1 MKKFVFAVALAAV
14 VVPLAALSAP
24 ASTGPTSQ
32 SKAATALV
40 ACGKVRTIGIS
51 EPITG
56 PAASLGTQQQRWAR
70 FYATRYNATHKKKI
84 RLVEGDSQL
93 PNTAEAIK
101 VAEQFASNG
110 KMLGVV
116 GPAGSQEVVAST
128 PPLKNAGL
136 AYVSG
141 SATRT
146 SLTDGSRKGYFFRTV
161 PNDDQQGPRVVNWIR
176 TKIKAR
182 RVVVIDDQ
190 EAYGQGLSDTVE
202 RLLKNGGVT
211 VQRESV
217 DPEHTSDF
225 SSLVAR
231 IPSNA
236 QVVYT
241 PWQLPPKV
249 QAFGRQLRSAGKNA
263 VMFGSDGTF
272 APGVFTIQGSY
283 MSFFPVD
290 LKSNFLNR
298 YKRTHG
304 GKPEFFG
311 LPTYVAVDAVTRAV
325 DKACKNGTASRAEVR
340 RLIAKT
346 NIPKKQSLLGFTTR
360 FFTNDPAGPQGP
372 GDLRNPANFG
382 IYKIGKGGA
391 YTRVS

>member
-14 VVPLAALSAP
+14 VVPLVALSAP

-161 PNDDQQGPRVVNWIR
+161 PNDDHQGPPSGRD
-176 TKIKAR
+176 R
-182 RVVVIDDQ
+182 RP
-190 EAYGQGLSDTVE
+190 
-202 RLLKNGGVT
+202 GGVWPGAL
-211 VQRESV
+211 RHRRAASE
-217 DPEHTSDF
+217 ERWSDR
-225 SSLVAR
+225 SAGIGRSGAHVRLLVAR
-231 IPSNA
+231 SPDPFECSGRLHALAATAEGAGVRAPAPQRGQKRDHVRIGRHVRARSLHDPGL
-236 QVVYT
+236 VHVLL
-241 PWQLPPKV
+241 PGRPEEQLPEQV
-249 QAFGRQLRSAGKNA
+249 QANARRQAGVLRAA
-263 VMFGSDGTF
+263 
-272 APGVFTIQGSY
+272 
-283 MSFFPVD
+283 
-290 LKSNFLNR
+290 
-298 YKRTHG
+298 
-304 GKPEFFG
+304 
-311 LPTYVAVDAVTRAV
+311 
-325 DKACKNGTASRAEVR
+325 
-340 RLIAKT
+340 
-346 NIPKKQSLLGFTTR
+346 
-360 FFTNDPAGPQGP
+360 
-372 GDLRNPANFG
+372 DLR
-382 IYKIGKGGA
+382 
-391 YTRVS
+391 RRRRRHSRR